1 MNIENE
7 ITVEVNISLNELIKL
22 VENNG
27 FKLKKK
33 TNMNDIY
40 MLNKSDKNNDF
51 LFMLNKCIL
60 LRSIKEQDN
69 EFNMITY
76 KYKEYNENKE
86 IIKQTKTNC
95 IVEDIKQAQILF
107 EQLDYEKLIE
117 IDDQM
122 LIYANDT
129 DEIAIQNVNNKHL
142 YIEIEDDCHYANR
155 HYKSLDEMKE
165 VISKYKIPIK
175 NNNYFAKKA
184 EVELIETYNEGM

>member
-27 FKLKKK
+27 FILKKK

-40 MLNKSDKNNDF
+40 MINKSDKNNDF
-51 LFMLNKCIL
+51 LLMLNKCIL

>member
-27 FKLKKK
+27 FILKKK

-40 MLNKSDKNNDF
+40 MINKSDKNNDF
-51 LFMLNKCIL
+51 LLMLNKCIL

-95 IVEDIKQAQILF
+95 IVEDIKQYLRFQTA
-107 EQLDYEKLIE
+107 
-117 IDDQM
+117 
-122 LIYANDT
+122 
-129 DEIAIQNVNNKHL
+129 
-142 YIEIEDDCHYANR
+142 C
-155 HYKSLDEMKE
+155 
-165 VISKYKIPIK
+165 
-175 NNNYFAKKA
+175 
-184 EVELIETYNEGM
+184 